1 MSTAYIKRVEVQK
14 LWGKND
20 IVWENLHSDVNILVG
35 INGSGKSTLLK
46 IIYAAIVQDEKSVS
60 SIKFDS
66 AVIENS
72 TNKHQI
78 ETTHKN
84 KKIISAIG
92 YENSFIDKSEFISTF
107 DVPTNKSKLRNE
119 ESPLMLELRNILY
132 QTGENSFNDYR
143 LKATISTQKA
153 LEVSVRIENLF
164 LKINDLFSNTNKEIQ
179 IDSTN
184 KLVFETEG
192 ENIELELLSAG
203 EKQMLY
209 ILFKVFLMDEQP
221 CVLLMDEPEISM
233 HLSWQQKLIVLIRE
247 LNPNCQLII
256 ATHSPSIFGKGW
268 GDKIT
273 FMDNLIKM

>member
-1 MSTAYIKRVEVQK
+1 
-14 LWGKND
+14 
-20 IVWENLHSDVNILVG
+20 
-35 INGSGKSTLLK
+35 
-46 IIYAAIVQDEKSVS
+46 
-60 SIKFDS
+60 
-66 AVIENS
+66 
-72 TNKHQI
+72 
-78 ETTHKN
+78 
-84 KKIISAIG
+84 
-92 YENSFIDKSEFISTF
+92 
-107 DVPTNKSKLRNE
+107 
-119 ESPLMLELRNILY
+119 MLELRNILY